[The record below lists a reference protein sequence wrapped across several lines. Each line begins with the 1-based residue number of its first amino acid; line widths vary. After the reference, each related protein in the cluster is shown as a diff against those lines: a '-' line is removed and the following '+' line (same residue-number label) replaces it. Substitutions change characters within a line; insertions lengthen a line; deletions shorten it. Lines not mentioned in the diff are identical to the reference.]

1 MASQRRQMMQSHQS
15 WTDDLPLCQMCGVGT
30 APNCTYGPD
39 GKDTQSHP
47 NEDGHFRFSLSRTDW
62 TRPHT
67 TSDWGGVELGPT
79 TPTRST

>member
-47 NEDGHFRFSLSRTDW
+47 NEDGHFRFRFRLSQLKCTYDKKY
-62 TRPHT
+62 RPLHA
-67 TSDWGGVELGPT
+67 L
-79 TPTRST
+79 